1 MYCSQCGKELPD
13 NSKFCQQCGS
23 PVSETTNVQSKKSID
38 INRVINKLKT
48 KKGVTFGIIALCLL
62 IVVLIIVGR
71 SPNREQKPIEE
82 HLLGEWVAAND
93 NGESSIVFERDE
105 DEYVGEWTVYDYRN
119 KEWEEID
126 FTIKDIDNHI
136 MTILLSDGDM
146 EYVPF
151 AVSKDTLIFA
161 DTEYKNKDKDVPIP
175 TDEYA
180 YILDG
185 VIRPV
190 TMSCYM
196 GMSKDEAA
204 KAIPY
209 TLEHS
214 YGDTYYCELPESEYG
229 DIRLQLRFDDEYEL
243 NEITYWIGD
252 EYYDDKSGLV
262 DHLSDLYGD
271 YTKEQWSTQENYY
284 HYIWESGNLVITLN
298 DNTEDDSLWIEYRI
312 STDWYLEYRR
322 NNKD

>member
-13 NSKFCQQCGS
+13 NSKFCQQCGA
-23 PVSETTNVQSKKSID
+23 PVSETTAAQSKKSID
-38 INRVINKLKT
+38 INGVINKLKT

-62 IVVLIIVGR
+62 VVVVIIVGR
-71 SPNREQKPIEE
+71 SPNNEQKPIEE
-82 HLLGEWVAAND
+82 HLLGEWVVEND
-93 NGESSIVFERDE
+93 NGESSIIFELED

-136 MTILLSDGDM
+136 MTILLDDGDM

-175 TDEYA
+175 TDEYT

-196 GMSKDEAA
+196 GMTKDEVD
-204 KAIPY
+204 KAMPY
-209 TLEHS
+209 TP
-214 YGDTYYCELPESEYG
+214 YRTDDDRYYYELPENEYG
-229 DIRLQLRFDDEYEL
+229 DIRLWLSFDEKYGL
-243 NEITYWIGD
+243 NNITYWIGN
-252 EYYDDKSGLV
+252 EYYDNKSGLIEY
-262 DHLSDLYGD
+262 LSDMYGE
-271 YTKEQWSTQENYY
+271 YTKEQWSTQETYFS
-284 HYIWESGNLVITLN
+284 HTWHSGNLVIELN
-298 DNTEDDSLWIEYRI
+298 EDTEEGKLWIDYTIDR
-312 STDWYLEYRR
+312 DWFWEFKKD
-322 NNKD
+322 NKD